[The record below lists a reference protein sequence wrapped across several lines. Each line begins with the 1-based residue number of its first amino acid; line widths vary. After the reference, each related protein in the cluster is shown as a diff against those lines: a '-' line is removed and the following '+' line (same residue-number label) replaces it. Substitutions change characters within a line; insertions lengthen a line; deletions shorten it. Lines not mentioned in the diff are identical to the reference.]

1 MQKQISF
8 FLGALLMLFMASCS
22 TEELGSESTPEDLV
36 KSGNRSSTGKSA
48 GDGIYD
54 VLGHGYN
61 ATGEYAN
68 SNAAGFQV
76 IDINRFKLEQ
86 PGRLIT
92 ENTFSQEYIEEY
104 GENAEAYSKMVST
117 KVDVTAGFKLFG
129 QAIKVGFNS
138 AVTNTNKFDAK
149 YIYGSYNLLIKQR
162 RLRFNATTDMLGDYL
177 TPEFIQDLQ
186 TKTPQQIVQDYG
198 THVTLDIYTGA
209 KMDLMFQSETTNQDR
224 ERAARIGVKVGVGS
238 IFDINVN
245 NDVNTT
251 ESNKNYS
258 RKLSYRTRGGDPS
271 KGLVGEVNLEQT
283 NPKIN
288 ISNWQNSSTPSNSVL
303 VDFGSKGL
311 ILIYDLVKDPV
322 KKAQLKVY
330 VDQYLIDNKV
340 NLDYITNIYSYW
352 NGISLDHYYTP
363 KYANN
368 IGDWNYEFVAFKA
381 PSKQIEDAVA
391 IYSYWNNIDNDHY
404 YSTVNAATVGGGKW
418 KSDGILFYAYSY
430 QKGGTVPIYQYWN
443 GTDKDHYYSV
453 DNLPT
458 AGGGKWINEGIAF
471 YAYPAN

>member
-1 MQKQISF
+1 MH
-8 FLGALLMLFMASCS
+8 
-22 TEELGSESTPEDLV
+22 
-36 KSGNRSSTGKSA
+36 
-48 GDGIYD
+48 Y
-54 VLGHGYN
+54 
-61 ATGEYAN
+61 
-68 SNAAGFQV
+68 
-76 IDINRFKLEQ
+76 
-86 PGRLIT
+86 LICW
-92 ENTFSQEYIEEY
+92 
-104 GENAEAYSKMVST
+104 
-117 KVDVTAGFKLFG
+117 
-129 QAIKVGFNS
+129 
-138 AVTNTNKFDAK
+138 
-149 YIYGSYNLLIKQR
+149 
-162 RLRFNATTDMLGDYL
+162 GDYL
-177 TPEFIQDLQ
+177 TSEFIQDLQ

-238 IFDINVN
+238 IFDINVT

-303 VDFGSKGL
+303 VDFGNKGL
-311 ILIYDLVKDPV
+311 ILIYDLVKDPT
-322 KKAQLKVY
+322 KKAQLKSY

-352 NGISLDHYYTP
+352 NSISKDHYYTP

-368 IGDWNYEFVAFKA
+368 IGDWNYERISFKA
-381 PSKQIEDAVA
+381 PSKQIDDAVA
-391 IYSYWNNIDNDHY
+391 IYSYWNDTDYDHY
-404 YSTVNAATVGGGKW
+404 YTTVNAATVGGGKW

-443 GTDKDHYYSV
+443 ATDKDHYYSV

>member
-1 MQKQISF
+1 MKKQILFCFSS
-8 FLGALLMLFMASCS
+8 LLMLLLASCS
-22 TEELGSESTPEDLV
+22 SEELNNEVTENLKKSE
-36 KSGNRSSTGKSA
+36 RSVAGKSA

-61 ATGEYAN
+61 AAGEYAN
-68 SNAAGFQV
+68 SNSAGFKV
-76 IDINRFKLEQ
+76 IDVNRFQAEQ

-92 ENTFSQEYIEEY
+92 ENIFSQEYIEEY

-129 QAIKVGFNS
+129 QSIKAGFNS
-138 AVTNTNKFDAK
+138 SVTNTNKFDAK
-149 YIYGSYNLLIKQR
+149 YIYGSYNLVIKQR
-162 RLRFNATTDMLGDYL
+162 RLRFNALPDMLGDYL
-177 TPEFIQDLQ
+177 TSEFIQDLQ

-238 IFDINVN
+238 IFDINVT

-303 VDFGSKGL
+303 VDFGNKGL
-311 ILIYDLVKDPV
+311 ILIYDLVKDPT
-322 KKAQLKVY
+322 KKAQLKSY

-340 NLDYITNIYSYW
+340 DLDYITNIYSYW
-352 NGISLDHYYTP
+352 NSISKDHYYTP

-368 IGDWNYEFVAFKA
+368 IGDWNYERISFKA
-381 PSKQIEDAVA
+381 PSKQIDDAVA
-391 IYSYWNNIDNDHY
+391 IYSYWNDTDYDHY
-404 YSTVNAATVGGGKW
+404 YTTVNAATVGGGKW

-443 GTDKDHYYSV
+443 ATDKDHYYSV